1 LISES
6 EKAGKALE
14 MQSLLKELRAL
25 LLHLGNIGK
34 VRQLSYSIPYQL
46 FTHSFRNSFVN
57 SFNYL

>member
-34 VRQLSYSIPYQL
+34 VRQLSNSIHHQ
-46 FTHSFRNSFVN
+46 SFS
-57 SFNYL
+57 YP

>member
-1 LISES
+1 LISEG

-34 VRQLSYSIPYQL
+34 VRQQNFFFLLISSIPIN
-46 FTHSFRNSFVN
+46 HSVIHSEIR
-57 SFNYL
+57 L

>member
-1 LISES
+1 LISEG

-34 VRQLSYSIPYQL
+34 VRQQNFLLLSSIPIN
-46 FTHSFRNSFVN
+46 HSVIHSEIH
-57 SFNYL
+57 L

>member
-34 VRQLSYSIPYQL
+34 VRQLSYTAFPINYSLI
-46 FTHSFRNSFVN
+46 HSEIH
-57 SFNYL
+57 L